1 MRVPLSW
8 LAEYAALGEPLP
20 EPGDVARRLTAAG
33 LEVETFEQAGYDISG
48 VIVAEVTQIEELTGF
63 RKPIRYCQ
71 VSTGTGEP
79 RSVICGAVNFTE
91 GDRVPFA
98 QPGAVLPGGFEIGTK
113 KAYGRMSEGMIC
125 SAAELAIGDDHSGIL
140 VLPPSAPLGADF
152 VAYAGL
158 ADHVFDIAVTPDR
171 GYALSIRGVA
181 RELATAYGVAYTDP
195 ADTGLPG
202 DVETVSPEVYPASI
216 EDPTACDRFV
226 LREAHGFEPDA
237 PTPLWMRVRLARCG
251 MRSVSLAVDITNYLM
266 LELGQP
272 LHAFD
277 RTRLTGPIVVR
288 RARPG
293 ERLETLDHVVRD
305 LDPDDILITDSSG
318 PISMAGTMGGLATE
332 ISETSRDLVIEA
344 AHFSAPGTARM
355 SRRHRLFSEASYR
368 FERGVDRELPLRA
381 SAKAVSLL
389 AALGGASV
397 VPGCTHAS
405 AEVPAVT
412 ITIADDYPDR
422 VAGQTY
428 GHDTVVRRL
437 RDVGCEVTD
446 PSAGT
451 LTVIPPSWRPDLVH
465 PSDLA
470 EEVIRLEGYENVP
483 ARMPRAPAGHGL
495 TAQQRIRR
503 LAGRS
508 LAEAGYVEVLSQPFA
523 ATADF
528 DRLQLPADDARRT
541 ALRLANPLS
550 EDEPLLR
557 TTLLPGLL
565 RVLARNV
572 GRGFADVALYEMGT
586 VFRPRPGSPG
596 IAPILPVDRGPTAAE
611 LASLEAGLPAQP
623 LRLGVVLAGDRE
635 LPGWWG
641 GGRPAGWQD
650 AIEAVREVLR
660 LTRVPCRVTADQHA
674 PWHPGRCAAIFIT
687 DEQGTE
693 RLAGH
698 AGELHPRVVE
708 AFRLPART
716 CAAEIDLSV
725 IETAAAALGPV
736 EAPVISPYPVA
747 TQDVALVVA
756 ASVPAA
762 EVEAA
767 LSAGAAGAGDGSL
780 LEEVALFDV
789 YTGEQAGEGNKSLAY
804 TLRFRAPDR
813 TLTDEEVTAA
823 RDAAVAEAGRRVGA
837 VLRGTS

>member
-98 QPGAVLPGGFEIGTK
+98 QPGAVLPGGFEIGAK

-195 ADTGLPG
+195 AGTGLPG

-596 IAPILPVDRGPTAAE
+596 IAPILPVNRGPTAAE

-660 LTRVPCRVTADQHA
+660 LTRVPFRVTADQHA
-674 PWHPGRCAAIFIT
+674 PWHPGRCAAILIT
-687 DEQGTE
+687 DDQGAE

-708 AFRLPART
+708 AFRLPGRT

-767 LSAGAAGAGDGSL
+767 LSAGATGAGDGSL

>member
-1 MRVPLSW
+1 
-8 LAEYAALGEPLP
+8 
-20 EPGDVARRLTAAG
+20 
-33 LEVETFEQAGYDISG
+33 
-48 VIVAEVTQIEELTGF
+48 
-63 RKPIRYCQ
+63 
-71 VSTGTGEP
+71 
-79 RSVICGAVNFTE
+79 
-91 GDRVPFA
+91 
-98 QPGAVLPGGFEIGTK
+98 
-113 KAYGRMSEGMIC
+113 
-125 SAAELAIGDDHSGIL
+125 
-140 VLPPSAPLGADF
+140 
-152 VAYAGL
+152 
-158 ADHVFDIAVTPDR
+158 
-171 GYALSIRGVA
+171 
-181 RELATAYGVAYTDP
+181 
-195 ADTGLPG
+195 
-202 DVETVSPEVYPASI
+202 
-216 EDPTACDRFV
+216 
-226 LREAHGFEPDA
+226 
-237 PTPLWMRVRLARCG
+237 
-251 MRSVSLAVDITNYLM
+251 
-266 LELGQP
+266 
-272 LHAFD
+272 
-277 RTRLTGPIVVR
+277 
-288 RARPG
+288 
-293 ERLETLDHVVRD
+293 
-305 LDPDDILITDSSG
+305 
-318 PISMAGTMGGLATE
+318 
-332 ISETSRDLVIEA
+332 
-344 AHFSAPGTARM
+344 M

-368 FERGVDRELPLRA
+368 FERGVDRELPLHA

-389 AALGGASV
+389 ASLGGASV
-397 VPGCTHAS
+397 VPGCSHAS

-412 ITIADDYPDR
+412 ITLAADYPDR
-422 VAGQTY
+422 VAGQVY
-428 GHDTVVRRL
+428 GRDAVVRRL
-437 RDVGCEVTD
+437 RDVGCEV
-446 PSAGT
+446 PGPGAET

-470 EEVIRLEGYENVP
+470 EEVIRLEGYENIP
-483 ARMPRAPAGHGL
+483 ARMPRAPAGRGL
-495 TAQQRIRR
+495 ITPQRLRR
-503 LAGRS
+503 SVGRALADV
-508 LAEAGYVEVLSQPFA
+508 GYVEVLSQPFVS
-523 ATADF
+523 TADF

-611 LASLEAGLPAQP
+611 LATLEAGLPAQP

-635 LPGWWG
+635 LAGWWG
-641 GGRPAGWQD
+641 RGRAAGWQD

-660 LTRVPCRVTADQHA
+660 LTRVPFRVTADQHA

-687 DEQGTE
+687 DERGTE

-780 LEEVALFDV
+780 LEEVRLFDV
-789 YTGEQAGEGNKSLAY
+789 YTGAQAGEGNKSLAY